1 MKKLFT
7 LVVAACASLS
17 VSAVEKDVVTTP
29 ITIEATQGDDGLK
42 WAETEAIVLKASDVT
57 VNDFLKLTI
66 TDAEAGSGE
75 QNVLQF
81 KKQIVVTCIMEVH
94 LILLQTLL
102 SRYQLQRKFWHR

>member
-42 WAETEAIVLKASDVT
+42 WAETELL
-57 VNDFLKLTI
+57 FLR
-66 TDAEAGSGE
+66 
-75 QNVLQF
+75 LQMS
-81 KKQIVVTCIMEVH
+81 Q
-94 LILLQTLL
+94 
-102 SRYQLQRKFWHR
+102 